1 MSDPSLEPEGNDNNS
16 TFGFQVH
23 LVDFGHTD
31 TVPAS
36 RLQPLKKTYGA
47 MECFAERCHL
57 ADLLPA
63 GTTDRTKWS
72 NTAKEFVLN
81 QVHGKRLFVK
91 LEVPLGLNVGRCFS
105 Y

>member
-1 MSDPSLEPEGNDNNS
+1 M
-16 TFGFQVH
+16 FGFQVH

-36 RLQPLKKTYGA
+36 RLQPLKKSHGA
-47 MECFAERCHL
+47 AECFAERCHL

-63 GTTDRTKWS
+63 GSSDRTKWS

-91 LEVPLGLNVGRCFS
+91 LEVGSRVKSTTNISLSDLR
-105 Y
+105 